1 MRSFKKMKNM
11 EYDKTKFITKTW
23 KHWTMIHWILN
34 PGLVVN
40 ELILGQRVPKI
51 QLIDKTTNKPL
62 MERQFVPCPHCENL
76 NDGRLWSKKNGF
88 GNWFGLYCPNC
99 GKTIPCLRNLTS
111 LIVLILTFPI
121 WIWFVKR
128 LKKNWLSK
136 QPARFENIKLEETT
150 YENTSWLKLGFG
162 WGGFMYVFMTLV
174 NPLIDGDKIN
184 LKMILIGI
192 PIWTIAG
199 LGFGYTMKYL
209 MGKRVKSETK
219 KKNTHNTR
227 LWVTGWLTCN

>member
-1 MRSFKKMKNM
+1 MKNM

-219 KKNTHNTR
+219 
-227 LWVTGWLTCN
+227 

>member
-219 KKNTHNTR
+219 
-227 LWVTGWLTCN
+227 

>member
-1 MRSFKKMKNM
+1 M

-219 KKNTHNTR
+219 
-227 LWVTGWLTCN
+227 

>member
-1 MRSFKKMKNM
+1 M

-34 PGLVVN
+34 PGLVIN
-40 ELILGQRVPKI
+40 ELILGQRVPKV
-51 QLIDKTTNKPL
+51 LLFDKTKDKPL

-76 NDGRLWSKKNGF
+76 NDGRLWAKKNGF

-99 GKTIPCLRNLTS
+99 GKTIPCLRNFTS
-111 LIVLILTFPI
+111 LIVIILTFPI
-121 WIWFVKR
+121 WIWFVKK

-136 QPARFENIKLEETT
+136 QPARFENLNLEKIT

-174 NPLIDGDKIN
+174 NPLIDGNEIT

-199 LGFGYTMKYL
+199 LGFGYTMKYF
-209 MGKRVKSETK
+209 MGKRAKSLTK
-219 KKNTHNTR
+219 QKKYA
-227 LWVTGWLTCN
+227 

>member
-1 MRSFKKMKNM
+1 M